1 MAELSAPPSIGDLRS
16 QGFLELIARLGELD
30 LGPLLVYR
38 IDSVPESALPF
49 LAWQFD
55 LVSPFWQVFA
65 PVSVGVDALTN
76 IDLLIDI
83 DNLIEG
89 IGATPPIATELSQ
102 RDLLKIGISL
112 HRLRGTPFAL
122 KQALGSLGWADVDLL
137 EGQASWG
144 GNAYPES
151 QGWAVFRVVI
161 NLKEG
166 QEVDS
171 SATIMASAAIDFF
184 KNARSW
190 LDSIW
195 FAIPPMLDAGP
206 IPIDSLTLE
215 GIAEDQI
222 DAASGAADG
231 TLGIS
236 ITGANFND
244 RIGPIIPLYD
254 SHYRHGG
261 ITHGANEPIVA
272 NSALIL
278 NGAAVLHGG

>member
-1 MAELSAPPSIGDLRS
+1 MAELSAPPSIGDLRT
-16 QGFLELIARLGELD
+16 QAYLQLIARLGELD
-30 LGPLLVYR
+30 LVPLLVYR

-55 LVSPFWQVFA
+55 LVSPFWQLFA
-65 PVSVGVDALTN
+65 PVSEGVDALTN

-122 KQALGSLGWADVDLL
+122 KQALGSLGWTDVDLL

-144 GNAYPES
+144 GNEYPTS
-151 QGWAVFRVVI
+151 QGWAVFRAVI
-161 NLKEG
+161 NLREG

-171 SATIMASAAIDFF
+171 SATITASAAIDFF
-184 KNARSW
+184 KNARSK
-190 LDSIW
+190 LDSLW
-195 FAIPPMLDAGP
+195 FTIPPMLDDAP
-206 IPIDSLTLE
+206 IPTDSLTLD
-215 GIAEDQI
+215 GIAENQL
-222 DAASGAADG
+222 DAGPASVDGALALIIAGLD
-231 TLGIS
+231 
-236 ITGANFND
+236 FED
-244 RIGPIIPLYD
+244 RIGPIIPLHD
-254 SHYRHGG
+254 SHYRYGG

-272 NSALIL
+272 NSALML
-278 NGAAVLHGG
+278 NGVAVLHGG